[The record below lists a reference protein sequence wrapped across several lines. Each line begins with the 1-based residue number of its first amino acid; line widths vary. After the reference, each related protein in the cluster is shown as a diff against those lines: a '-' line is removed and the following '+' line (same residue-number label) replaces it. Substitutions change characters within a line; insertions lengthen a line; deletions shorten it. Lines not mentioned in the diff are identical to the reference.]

1 MSAGAPELPPE
12 FSEISG
18 MTARRAGHR
27 ADMQAIVD
35 AAEYLST
42 KYNEL
47 YGKRVEQ
54 LLQYMEETG
63 DVETFREKVTEMM
76 REPPA
81 DEAVE
86 TVRNASFF
94 GRLMGVLRG

>member
-1 MSAGAPELPPE
+1 MQVARPGSASL
-12 FSEISG
+12 
-18 MTARRAGHR
+18 
-27 ADMQAIVD
+27 DMQAIVD

-86 TVRNASFF
+86 TLRNASFF
-94 GRLMGVLRG
+94 WRLAGVFRG